1 MKRALGLLAAGLAM
15 PAGIAV
21 ANVAGG
27 GPPPPPSCKPYQQ
40 HCPPPT
46 HTQPTSSTVTV
57 TVPGTTVTEPG
68 TTITEPGT
76 PTTIIQPA
84 PPAPAPTVVVTQGP
98 TSQTVNITITINGV
112 PETITVPGTVPS
124 TKPSCVNTKR
134 TALLGPLPFRF
145 HRGLHVSVAVN
156 GSRQLRTVGAG
167 RKVNVNLPAACG
179 PVAFVVNDVPN
190 TRAIR
195 PVLRIW
201 LLEGGHRIVR
211 VGSPLPV
218 PPIGLS

>member
-15 PAGIAV
+15 PAGVAIAGGV
-21 ANVAGG
+21 NGG
-27 GPPPPPSCKPYQQ
+27 GPPPSCQYGD
-40 HCPPPT
+40 HCRTTSTTRPT
-46 HTQPTSSTVTV
+46 TP
-57 TVPGTTVTEPG
+57 TVTE
-68 TTITEPGT
+68 TTTQTITEPGT
-76 PTTIIQPA
+76 TT
-84 PPAPAPTVVVTQGP
+84 TVVEPSSPPVVTVTQGP

-124 TKPSCVNTKR
+124 ASKACVNTRR
-134 TALLGPLPFRF
+134 TAQLGPLPFRF
-145 HRGLHVSVAVN
+145 HRGLHVAVRVN
-156 GSRQLRTVGAG
+156 GNQQLRTVGAG
-167 RKVNVNLPAACG
+167 RKVSVNLPAACG

-201 LLEGGHRIVR
+201 LLEGGNRIVR

>member
-1 MKRALGLLAAGLAM
+1 MKRALALLAAGLAM

-27 GPPPPPSCKPYQQ
+27 GPPPPPSCKPYQR

-76 PTTIIQPA
+76 TTTIIQPSA
-84 PPAPAPTVVVTQGP
+84 PPTVVVTPGP

-124 TKPSCVNTKR
+124 ASKACVNTRR
-134 TALLGPLPFRF
+134 TAQLGPLPFRF
-145 HRGLHVSVAVN
+145 HRGLHVAVRVN
-156 GSRQLRTVGAG
+156 GNQQLRTVGAG
-167 RKVNVNLPAACG
+167 RKVSVNLPAACG

-201 LLEGGHRIVR
+201 LLEGGNRIVR

>member
-76 PTTIIQPA
+76 TTTIIQPSA
-84 PPAPAPTVVVTQGP
+84 PPTVVTVTQGP
-98 TSQTVNITITINGV
+98 TSQTVNVTITINGV
-112 PETITVPGTVPS
+112 PQTITVPGTVPS

-134 TALLGPLPFRF
+134 SALLGPLPFRF

-156 GSRQLRTVGAG
+156 GSRQLRTVQAG
-167 RKVNVNLPAACG
+167 RKVNVSLPAACG

-201 LLEGGHRIVR
+201 LLEGNNRIVR

>member
-1 MKRALGLLAAGLAM
+1 M
-15 PAGIAV
+15 
-21 ANVAGG
+21 
-27 GPPPPPSCKPYQQ
+27 
-40 HCPPPT
+40 
-46 HTQPTSSTVTV
+46 
-57 TVPGTTVTEPG
+57 
-68 TTITEPGT
+68 
-76 PTTIIQPA
+76 
-84 PPAPAPTVVVTQGP
+84 VTQGP

-112 PETITVPGTVPS
+112 PQTITVPGTVPS
-124 TKPSCVNTKR
+124 TKPSCVNTTR
-134 TALLGPLPFRF
+134 SALLGPLPFRF

-156 GSRQLRTVGAG
+156 GSRQLRTVQAG
-167 RKVNVNLPAACG
+167 RKVNVSLPAACG